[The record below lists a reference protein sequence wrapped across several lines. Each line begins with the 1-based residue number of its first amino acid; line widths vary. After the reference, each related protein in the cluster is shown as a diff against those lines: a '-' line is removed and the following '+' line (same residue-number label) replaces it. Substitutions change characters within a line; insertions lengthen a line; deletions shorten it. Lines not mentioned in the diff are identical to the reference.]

1 MYAREEDIIHA
12 VYQQLKE
19 YVKEHFI
26 SDLQYKRQM
35 QEFNEQVTGL
45 SKQKTEA
52 WIRAMEQY
60 ERFVQGEISKEEFQE
75 AQGVADNA
83 LMLLSTATKHR
94 DSLQK
99 EHATFR
105 KLLST
110 SDKEIPLSEIMGY
123 VDKIVVDDGKQLMVK
138 WRQSKPY
145 WGEPYELDKFS
156 DI

>member
-1 MYAREEDIIHA
+1 
-12 VYQQLKE
+12 
-19 YVKEHFI
+19 
-26 SDLQYKRQM
+26 M
-35 QEFNEQVTGL
+35 QEFNEQVTSL

-60 ERFVQGEISKEEFQE
+60 ERFVQGEISKEEFRE

-94 DSLQK
+94 DFLQK

-105 KLLST
+105 KFLST

-123 VDKIVVDDGKQLMVK
+123 VDKIVVDDGKQLVVK
-138 WRQSKPY
+138 WRQSKPC
-145 WGEPYELDKFS
+145 WGEPYELDEFS